1 MNAAGQPND
10 PQPPKG
16 GGLLIS
22 LAVHAALLSL
32 TLLVVVSRYL
42 QPAED
47 PVFTPTQR
55 VLLPAQ
61 IREHRMNAARH
72 DASAP
77 RPSYSPRITG
87 SSPSPIAIPP
97 TPEVNVQQMLPLNPS
112 QMVSD
117 QIASLIGSAGE
128 GAGTGQGL
136 SGGAGTGPATAGV
149 SFFSI
154 NDATRSIVIMID
166 VSQSMFSRTGDYDS
180 ASRKLIRTGSRQAFH
195 TIRMEALQLIS
206 SLGPDTRFGIIRW
219 SGSARS
225 WQPSLVRATD
235 ANKAAAREHIL
246 HEVDAE
252 SAPPTGGRP
261 GGTRHDYA
269 LEALFRLAPESAFML
284 TDGNATRSSPR
295 GGMSP
300 IPNSEIFDLLT
311 SASHSLPSPPRI
323 HTIYY
328 ITGTDRKEEEELLR
342 GIARRTKG
350 KFRKV
355 SATPAPKPS

>member
-1 MNAAGQPND
+1 MKSPTPTAEPTA
-10 PQPPKG
+10 PKG

-22 LAVHAALLSL
+22 LAVHAALLCL

-42 QPAED
+42 QPED
-47 PVFTPTQR
+47 EPVFVSSPR
-55 VLLPAQ
+55 LLLPAQ

-87 SSPSPIAIPP
+87 ASPSPISIPP

-117 QIASLIGSAGE
+117 QISSLIGSAGYGSGNGE
-128 GAGTGQGL
+128 GL
-136 SGGAGTGPATAGV
+136 SGGSGSGPAAAGV

-154 NDATRSIVIMID
+154 NDATRSIVILID

-180 ASRKLIRTGSRQAFH
+180 GSRRLLRSGKDQAFH
-195 TIRMEALQLIS
+195 TIRTEALQLIS

-235 ANKAAAREHIL
+235 AHKAAARDHIL
-246 HEVDAE
+246 NVVDAE

-269 LEALFRLAPESAFML
+269 LEELFRLAPESAFML

-300 IPNSEIFDLLT
+300 IPNSEIFDLIT
-311 SASHSLPSPPRI
+311 SASHSLPALPRI

-328 ITGTDRKEEEELLR
+328 VTGSDRKEEEDLLR

-355 SATPAPKPS
+355 PAAPAPNPR